1 MFELG
6 DEGYCSD
13 YDISHEEL
21 YLELERLKAENYGL
35 RRQLRNKSIS
45 VRNLKK
51 TIRAMNKK
59 LKSVNSNKEHYRN
72 GRKRG
77 SRGFNG

>member
-21 YLELERLKAENYGL
+21 YLELERLRAENYGL
-35 RRQLRNKSIS
+35 RRQLRNKNRS
-45 VRNLKK
+45 NKELKK

-59 LKSVNSNKEHYRN
+59 LKNSNTSKNHYRN
-72 GRKRG
+72 GQKRG